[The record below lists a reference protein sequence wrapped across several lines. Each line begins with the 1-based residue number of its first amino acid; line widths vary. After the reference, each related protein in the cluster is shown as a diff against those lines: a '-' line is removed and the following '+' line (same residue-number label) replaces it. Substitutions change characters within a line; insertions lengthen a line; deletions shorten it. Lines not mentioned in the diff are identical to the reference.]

1 MAKNSYNP
9 YYDVNRIYN
18 YKGQYDKAKNS
29 GNSQLAQQIASFAQL
44 NYNNLK
50 SNGYEDVAKSLG
62 DVGYA
67 GAKKIRDKYA
77 MEGKVAI
84 RPYLYNSKLK
94 TKYGMSDADIDKALS
109 FNETTGEVSLGGM
122 NLGSPYS
129 NVDGT
134 TYWNSDDLDAGVEKF
149 IQHSGKEIADNPVS
163 NIPYTSVNDNAQFLF
178 NRQID
183 DSNKLD
189 SKYDELYNK
198 AMYENPFETPTG
210 QSIMNEYKL
219 KGVQESDNAK
229 AEGGASNSGNIDSYA
244 AANALRQQAAMTSK
258 GQQMAIAAQSEAINN
273 VRGIL
278 GDITNKN
285 SIEHDDFRA
294 TIGLQQKEESRLFD
308 EQQTEKLNDHKINYD
323 IAEMT
328 GYNPA
333 EWDIEN
339 NRYFTNGTLTNPDLD
354 YGIIIEDIDKKLETE
369 TDPEER
375 SKLLKQKSEASFA
388 RSYKTSP
395 NNYGGKYSQY
405 ANPYDL
411 SSYSR
416 GRTQP
421 AIQSEREYNINMG
434 EIANDQTKI
443 ENEAYNDFLETQLK
457 SEQEAMNILES
468 YVKNGVPPTQPMLD
482 AAGYSNYTPESFMQA
497 YINNKSA
504 IAKASKVS
512 SGGGTPKAAEA
523 DTKDKLSYSAKQ
535 GIYDYITGEN
545 YTPEGLRARLSS
557 YDWDKYDAED
567 AKEWLVS
574 NFATDNEVFDVVN
587 SFFGVDS
594 ADNAKETE
602 SDAEP
607 KGVDVK
613 KYAQKI
619 ADDINRVYSVNQS
632 EEGLFAPIHG
642 GNGTYKVD
650 NIAINRVIQTV
661 TNDTALTDDEKTEI
675 LHMFGITDQQLIDF
689 YNNNNY

>member
-9 YYDVNRIYN
+9 YYDVNQIYN

-29 GNSQLAQQIASFAQL
+29 GDSQLAQQIASFAQQ
-44 NYNNLK
+44 NYNNLR

-62 DVGYA
+62 DVGYS

-109 FNETTGEVSLGGM
+109 FNETTGEVSLGGI
-122 NLGSPYS
+122 NLGTPYS

-134 TYWNSDDLDAGVEKF
+134 TYWNSDDLDAGAEKF

-210 QSIMNEYKL
+210 QSIMKEYKL

-285 SIEHDDFRA
+285 KIEHDDFRA

-308 EQQTEKLNDHKINYD
+308 EQQTERLNDHRINYD

-434 EIANDQTKI
+434 EIANNQAKI

-457 SEQEAMNILES
+457 SEQEAMNVLES
-468 YVKNGVPPTQPMLD
+468 YVKNGVPPTQAMLD

-497 YINNKSA
+497 YINNKAS
-504 IAKASKVS
+504 IAKATKVS
-512 SGGGTPKAAEA
+512 SGKGETEEPKKVVS
-523 DTKDKLSYSAKQ
+523 DTK
-535 GIYDYITGEN
+535 YDAFVKAYDEGGK
-545 YTPEGLRARLSS
+545 EGLRKELDKFDWNTYDIESVASYFKKNYPNDRLADFFTS
-557 YDWDKYDAED
+557 YKAPGTESEQENGAAGWNFI
-567 AKEWLVS
+567 S
-574 NFATDNEVFDVVN
+574 NYQYGNNVVN
-587 SFFGVDS
+587 GKIHVEGLGDYTADELKDMYINDEVDLVMGQ
-594 ADNAKETE
+594 D
-602 SDAEP
+602 
-607 KGVDVK
+607 GK
-613 KYAQKI
+613 KYWKA
-619 ADDINRVYSVNQS
+619 V
-632 EEGLFAPIHG
+632 
-642 GNGTYKVD
+642 
-650 NIAINRVIQTV
+650 
-661 TNDTALTDDEKTEI
+661 
-675 LHMFGITDQQLIDF
+675 
-689 YNNNNY
+689 

>member
-1 MAKNSYNP
+1 MAKNLYNP
-9 YYDVNRIYN
+9 YYDVNQIYN

-29 GNSQLAQQIASFAQL
+29 GNSQLAQQIASFAQQ

-62 DVGYA
+62 DVGYS

-94 TKYGMSDADIDKALS
+94 TKYGMSDTDIDKALS

-134 TYWNSDDLDAGVEKF
+134 TYWDSASLDKGIEDYISHSGITPSKTELINQNNAGVLEKTNSLYDL
-149 IQHSGKEIADNPVS
+149 QMSDHKDMTGK
-163 NIPYTSVNDNAQFLF
+163 YG
-178 NRQID
+178 
-183 DSNKLD
+183 
-189 SKYDELYNK
+189 ELYDK

-219 KGVQESDNAK
+219 KGVQVSDNAK

-244 AANALRQQAAMTSK
+244 AANALRQQAAMTAK
-258 GQQMAIAAQSEAINN
+258 GQQMAIAAQTEAINN

-278 GDITNKN
+278 GDLGGYQQGSYAGMQN
-285 SIEHDDFRA
+285 
-294 TIGLQQKEESRLFD
+294 TIGLQQSEGSRLFD
-308 EQQTEKLNDHKINYD
+308 EQQTEKLNDHSINYD

-333 EWDIEN
+333 EWDIKN

-416 GRTQP
+416 DRTQP

-434 EIANDQTKI
+434 EIANNQAKI
-443 ENEAYNDFLETQLK
+443 ENEAYNDFLETLLK
-457 SEQEAMNILES
+457 TEQEAMNNLES
-468 YVKNGVPPTQPMLD
+468 YVKNGVIPTQPMLD
-482 AAGYSNYTPESFMQA
+482 AVGYSNYTPESFMQA
-497 YINNKSA
+497 YINNKAS
-504 IAKASKVS
+504 IAKANKAGS
-512 SGGGTPKAAEA
+512 GGTPKA
-523 DTKDKLSYSAKQ
+523 DTKEKLSYTAKQ
-535 GIYDYITGEN
+535 GLYDYIAN
-545 YTPEGLRARLSS
+545 SDDYSPEGLRAKLSS
-557 YDWDKYDAED
+557 YDWDKYDAND

-574 NFATDNEVFDVVN
+574 NLTGNNEAVRVVN
-587 SFFGVDS
+587 NYFGS
-594 ADNAKETE
+594 DNAGDDVQSAYATNGW
-602 SDAEP
+602 
-607 KGVDVK
+607 GVAGVG
-613 KYAQKI
+613 KYENEYK
-619 ADDINRVYSVNQS
+619 NGKFLV
-632 EEGLFAPIHG
+632 EGLG
-642 GNGTYKVD
+642 YYTEEELEDMYLNDEVDLSKDENGKMKWV
-650 NIAINRVIQTV
+650 TV
-661 TNDTALTDDEKTEI
+661 
-675 LHMFGITDQQLIDF
+675 
-689 YNNNNY
+689 

>member
-9 YYDVNRIYN
+9 YYDVNQIYN

-29 GNSQLAQQIASFAQL
+29 GDSQLAQQIASYAQQ
-44 NYNNLK
+44 NYNNLR

-62 DVGYA
+62 DVGYS

-77 MEGKVAI
+77 MQGKVAI

-109 FNETTGEVSLGGM
+109 FNETTGEVYLGGI
-122 NLGSPYS
+122 NLGTPYS

-134 TYWNSDDLDAGVEKF
+134 TYWNSDDLDAGAEKY

-189 SKYDELYNK
+189 SKYDELYDK

-210 QSIMNEYKL
+210 QSIMKEYKL

-285 SIEHDDFRA
+285 KIEHDDFRA

-308 EQQTEKLNDHKINYD
+308 EQQTEKLNDHSINYD

-388 RSYKTSP
+388 RNYKTSP
-395 NNYGGKYSQY
+395 NNYGGKYSQH

-434 EIANDQTKI
+434 EIANNQTKI

-457 SEQEAMNILES
+457 SKQEAMNILES

-497 YINNKSA
+497 YINNKAS
-504 IAKASKVS
+504 IAKANKAGT
-512 SGGGTPKAAEA
+512 GGGTPKVT
-523 DTKDKLSYSAKQ
+523 DKDKLSYSAKQ
-535 GIYDYITGEN
+535 GIYDYITGKN

-557 YDWDKYDAED
+557 YDWDKYDAQD
-567 AKEWLVS
+567 LKDWLTTYYGKNREVMS
-574 NFATDNEVFDVVN
+574 VVKDLFGNQSSDQATY
-587 SFFGVDS
+587 GW
-594 ADNAKETE
+594 NAKNGFSASSYASGLADKINKLYE
-602 SDAEP
+602 SDSSEYGYSP
-607 KGVDVK
+607 IQKGSDG
-613 KYAQKI
+613 YY
-619 ADDINRVYSVNQS
+619 RVS
-632 EEGLFAPIHG
+632 
-642 GNGTYKVD
+642 GNT
-650 NIAINRVIQTV
+650 AMRVIDNV
-661 TNDTALTDDEKTEI
+661 YNDQSLTDDQVRQV
-675 LHMFGITDQQLIDF
+675 LSMFGISEQQISE
-689 YNNNNY
+689 YEKNKNYTK

>member
-1 MAKNSYNP
+1 MAKNLYNP
-9 YYDVNRIYN
+9 YYDVNQIYN

-29 GNSQLAQQIASFAQL
+29 GNSQLAQQIASFAQQ

-62 DVGYA
+62 DVGYS

-109 FNETTGEVSLGGM
+109 FNETTGEVYLGGM

-134 TYWNSDDLDAGVEKF
+134 TYWDSASLDKGIEDYISHSGITPSKTELINQNNAGVLEKTNSLYDLQ
-149 IQHSGKEIADNPVS
+149 ISDHKDMTGK
-163 NIPYTSVNDNAQFLF
+163 YG
-178 NRQID
+178 
-183 DSNKLD
+183 
-189 SKYDELYNK
+189 ELYDK

-244 AANALRQQAAMTSK
+244 AANALRQQAAMTAK
-258 GQQMAIAAQSEAINN
+258 GQQMAIAAQTEAINN

-278 GDITNKN
+278 GDLGGYQQGSYAGMQN
-285 SIEHDDFRA
+285 
-294 TIGLQQKEESRLFD
+294 TIGLQQSEGSRLFD
-308 EQQTEKLNDHKINYD
+308 EQQTEKLNDHSINYD

-333 EWDIEN
+333 EWDIKN

-369 TDPEER
+369 TNPEER

-388 RSYKTSP
+388 RNYKTSP

-434 EIANDQTKI
+434 EIANNQTKI

-497 YINNKSA
+497 YINNKAS
-504 IAKASKVS
+504 IAKANKAG
-512 SGGGTPKAAEA
+512 SGGGTPKVT
-523 DTKDKLSYSAKQ
+523 DKDKLSYSAKQ

-545 YTPEGLRARLSS
+545 YTPEGLRVRLSS

-567 AKEWLVS
+567 VYNYVVDNFPSDKEVQKAVAEYFNVAYVDEDKVS
-574 NFATDNEVFDVVN
+574 NQTKLI
-587 SFFGVDS
+587 
-594 ADNAKETE
+594 ADNINARYNTRTKDGIYVPLSMS
-602 SDAEP
+602 SD
-607 KGVDVK
+607 
-613 KYAQKI
+613 
-619 ADDINRVYSVNQS
+619 
-632 EEGLFAPIHG
+632 
-642 GNGTYKVD
+642 GTYKINGNQNEVIQAVVD
-650 NIAINRVIQTV
+650 NNNL
-661 TNDTALTDDEKTEI
+661 NDTEKMI
-675 LHMFGITDQQLIDF
+675 VLQNLGITQDDLE
-689 YNNNNY
+689 NYLKN

>member
-1 MAKNSYNP
+1 MQN
-9 YYDVNRIYN
+9 
-18 YKGQYDKAKNS
+18 
-29 GNSQLAQQIASFAQL
+29 
-44 NYNNLK
+44 
-50 SNGYEDVAKSLG
+50 
-62 DVGYA
+62 
-67 GAKKIRDKYA
+67 
-77 MEGKVAI
+77 
-84 RPYLYNSKLK
+84 
-94 TKYGMSDADIDKALS
+94 
-109 FNETTGEVSLGGM
+109 
-122 NLGSPYS
+122 
-129 NVDGT
+129 
-134 TYWNSDDLDAGVEKF
+134 
-149 IQHSGKEIADNPVS
+149 
-163 NIPYTSVNDNAQFLF
+163 
-178 NRQID
+178 
-183 DSNKLD
+183 
-189 SKYDELYNK
+189 
-198 AMYENPFETPTG
+198 
-210 QSIMNEYKL
+210 
-219 KGVQESDNAK
+219 
-229 AEGGASNSGNIDSYA
+229 
-244 AANALRQQAAMTSK
+244 
-258 GQQMAIAAQSEAINN
+258 
-273 VRGIL
+273 
-278 GDITNKN
+278 
-285 SIEHDDFRA
+285 
-294 TIGLQQKEESRLFD
+294 TIGLQQSEGSRLFD

-328 GYNPA
+328 GYVPKD
-333 EWDIEN
+333 WDIEN

-388 RSYKTSP
+388 RNYKTSP

-434 EIANDQTKI
+434 EIANNQTKI
-443 ENEAYNDFLETQLK
+443 DNEAYNDFLETLLK

-497 YINNKSA
+497 YINNKAS
-504 IAKASKVS
+504 IAKANKAG
-512 SGGGTPKAAEA
+512 SGGGTPKVT
-523 DTKDKLSYSAKQ
+523 DKDKLSYSAKQ

-574 NFATDNEVFDVVN
+574 NFATDNEVFNVVN

-594 ADNAKETE
+594 ADNAEETETE
-602 SDAEP
+602 SDTEP

-619 ADDINRVYSVNQS
+619 ADNINRVYSVNQS

>member
-9 YYDVNRIYN
+9 YYDVNQIYN

-29 GNSQLAQQIASFAQL
+29 GDSQLAQQIASYAQQ
-44 NYNNLK
+44 NYNNLR

-189 SKYDELYNK
+189 SKYDELYDK

-229 AEGGASNSGNIDSYA
+229 ASGGASNSGNIDSYA

-395 NNYGGKYSQY
+395 NNYGGKYSQH

-434 EIANDQTKI
+434 EIANNQAKI
-443 ENEAYNDFLETQLK
+443 ENEAYNDSLETQLK
-457 SEQEAMNILES
+457 TEQEAMNVLES
-468 YVKNGVPPTQPMLD
+468 YVKNGVPPTQAMLD

-497 YINNKSA
+497 YINNKAS

-512 SGGGTPKAAEA
+512 SGGGTPKVT
-523 DTKDKLSYSAKQ
+523 DKDKLSYSAKQ

-594 ADNAKETE
+594 ADNAEETETE
-602 SDAEP
+602 SDTEP

-632 EEGLFAPIHG
+632 EEGLFTPIHG
-642 GNGTYKVD
+642 SNGTYKVD

>member
-1 MAKNSYNP
+1 MAKNLYNP
-9 YYDVNRIYN
+9 YYDVNQIYN

-29 GNSQLAQQIASFAQL
+29 GNSQLAQQIASFAQQ

-62 DVGYA
+62 DVGYS

-134 TYWNSDDLDAGVEKF
+134 TYWDSASLDKGIEDYISHSGITPSKTELINQNNAGVLEKTNSLYDL
-149 IQHSGKEIADNPVS
+149 QMSDHKDMTGK
-163 NIPYTSVNDNAQFLF
+163 YG
-178 NRQID
+178 
-183 DSNKLD
+183 
-189 SKYDELYNK
+189 ELYDK

-219 KGVQESDNAK
+219 KGVQVSDNAK

-244 AANALRQQAAMTSK
+244 AANALRQQAAMTAK
-258 GQQMAIAAQSEAINN
+258 GQQMAIAAQTEAINN

-278 GDITNKN
+278 GDLGGYQQGSYAGMQN
-285 SIEHDDFRA
+285 
-294 TIGLQQKEESRLFD
+294 TIGLQQSEGSRLFD
-308 EQQTEKLNDHKINYD
+308 EQQTEKLNDHSINYD

-328 GYNPA
+328 GYVPKD
-333 EWDIEN
+333 WDIEN

-375 SKLLKQKSEASFA
+375 SKLLKQKSEASMA

-411 SSYSR
+411 SGYSR
-416 GRTQP
+416 SRTQP
-421 AIQSEREYNINMG
+421 AVQSEREYNINMG
-434 EIANDQTKI
+434 EIANNQTKI

-468 YVKNGVPPTQPMLD
+468 YVKNGVPPTKQMLD

-497 YINNKSA
+497 YINNKAS
-504 IAKASKVS
+504 IAKANKAG
-512 SGGGTPKAAEA
+512 SGGGTPKVT
-523 DTKDKLSYSAKQ
+523 DKDKLSYSAKQ

-557 YDWDKYDAED
+557 YDWDKYDAND

-574 NFATDNEVFDVVN
+574 NLTGNNEAVRVVN
-587 SFFGVDS
+587 NYFGS
-594 ADNAKETE
+594 DNAGDDVQSAYATNGW
-602 SDAEP
+602 
-607 KGVDVK
+607 GVAGVG
-613 KYAQKI
+613 KYENEYK
-619 ADDINRVYSVNQS
+619 NGKFLV
-632 EEGLFAPIHG
+632 EGLGYYTEEELEDMYLNDDVDLSIDE
-642 GNGTYKVD
+642 NGKMKWV
-650 NIAINRVIQTV
+650 TV
-661 TNDTALTDDEKTEI
+661 
-675 LHMFGITDQQLIDF
+675 
-689 YNNNNY
+689 

>member
-1 MAKNSYNP
+1 MAKNLYNP
-9 YYDVNRIYN
+9 YYDVNQIYN

-29 GNSQLAQQIASFAQL
+29 GDSQLAQQIASFAQQ
-44 NYNNLK
+44 NYNNLR

-62 DVGYA
+62 DVGYS

-77 MEGKVAI
+77 MQGKVAI

-109 FNETTGEVSLGGM
+109 FNETTGEVYLGGI
-122 NLGSPYS
+122 NLGTPYS

-134 TYWNSDDLDAGVEKF
+134 TYWNSDDLDAGTEKF
-149 IQHSGKEIADNPVS
+149 IQHSGKEFADNPVS

-189 SKYDELYNK
+189 SKFDELYNK

-219 KGVQESDNAK
+219 KGVQVSDNAK
-229 AEGGASNSGNIDSYA
+229 ASGGASNSGNIDSYA

-258 GQQMAIAAQSEAINN
+258 GQQMAIAAQSEAINSI
-273 VRGIL
+273 RGIL

-308 EQQTEKLNDHKINYD
+308 EQQTEKLNDHSINYD

-333 EWDIEN
+333 EWDIKN

-497 YINNKSA
+497 YINNKAS
-504 IAKASKVS
+504 IAKANKAG
-512 SGGGTPKAAEA
+512 SGGDTPKVT
-523 DTKDKLSYSAKQ
+523 DKDKLSYSAKQ
-535 GIYDYITGEN
+535 GIYDYITGKN

-557 YDWDKYDAED
+557 IDWDKYDAND

-574 NFATDNEVFDVVN
+574 NLTGNNEAVRVVN
-587 SFFGVDS
+587 NYFGS
-594 ADNAKETE
+594 DNAGDDVQSAYATNGW
-602 SDAEP
+602 
-607 KGVDVK
+607 GVAGVG
-613 KYAQKI
+613 KYENEYK
-619 ADDINRVYSVNQS
+619 NGKFLV
-632 EEGLFAPIHG
+632 EGLGYYTEEELEDMYLNDDVDLSIDE
-642 GNGTYKVD
+642 NGKMKWV
-650 NIAINRVIQTV
+650 TV
-661 TNDTALTDDEKTEI
+661 
-675 LHMFGITDQQLIDF
+675 
-689 YNNNNY
+689 